1 MSVKDKI
8 YFRLQGGG
16 SIVFIELS
24 DGSSTTNIQVVVD
37 KTMPNFEEIS
47 KCGVACSFKIVG
59 TFVKSPGK
67 GQLIEIACKDPAIH
81 SVKIYGVTDQ
91 GSYPLAK
98 KHHKP
103 ETLREIAHLRP
114 RSNLIGAM
122 SRVRNNLALATHLF
136 FQSRGFLYVHTPI
149 ITASDCEGAGEMFQ
163 VTTVLP
169 SKEKT
174 KDQIPAVKDKNTI
187 DYEKDFFKKPAYLTV
202 SGQLAV
208 ENYACALS
216 NVYTFGP
223 TFRAEVSHT
232 SRHLSEFWMIEPEMA
247 FADIHD
253 NMGIAEDYLKFLI
266 TYSLENNMPELEFF
280 DKRVKKGI
288 IEYLQSIQSAKF
300 ARMTYNE
307 IIDALLEAE
316 KGGKKFENKVEW
328 GIDLNSEHERYIAEE
343 LVKGPVIAYNYPKD
357 IKSFYMKENDDGKT
371 CASMDVLVPQ
381 IGEIIGGSQR
391 EDILE
396 VLEKKIETLGLD
408 KESYWWYLELR
419 KYGTVPHSGFGLG
432 FERVIM
438 MVTGIQNI
446 RDVIPYP
453 RFPGNAEF

>member
-1 MSVKDKI
+1 MV
-8 YFRLQGGG
+8 
-16 SIVFIELS
+16 
-24 DGSSTTNIQVVVD
+24 
-37 KTMPNFEEIS
+37 
-47 KCGVACSFKIVG
+47 
-59 TFVKSPGK
+59 
-67 GQLIEIACKDPAIH
+67 CKDPAEH
-81 SVKIYGVTDQ
+81 SVTIYGKSDQ
-91 GSYPLAK
+91 AVYPLAK

-103 ETLREIAHLRP
+103 ETLRDIAHLRP

-122 SRVRNNLALATHLF
+122 SRVRNNLALATHLY
-136 FQSRGFLYVHTPI
+136 FQSRGFLYIHTPC

-169 SKEKT
+169 SKDKPISEVP
-174 KDQIPAVKDKNTI
+174 IIKDKNVI
-187 DYEKDFFKKPAYLTV
+187 DYQKDFFKKPAYLTV

-247 FADIHD
+247 FADIFD
-253 NMGIAEDYLKFLI
+253 NMDIAEDYLKFMI
-266 TYSLENNMPELEFF
+266 NYVLENNRSELEFF
-280 DKRVKKGI
+280 DQRVKKGI
-288 IEYLQSIQSAKF
+288 IQYLEGISNAKF
-300 ARMTYNE
+300 ARMTYTD
-307 IIDALLEAE
+307 IIDTLLKAQE
-316 KGGKKFENKVEW
+316 GGKVFDNKVEW

-343 LVKGPVIAYNYPKD
+343 FVKGPVISYNYPKD
-357 IKSFYMKENDDGKT
+357 IKSFYMKANDDGKT
-371 CASMDVLVPQ
+371 VASMDILVPQ

-396 VLEKKIETLGLD
+396 VLEQKIDALGLD

-419 KYGTVPHSGFGLG
+419 KFGTVPHSGFGLG
-432 FERVIM
+432 FERMIM

-453 RFPGNAEF
+453 RYPGNAEF